1 MNDYTS
7 GQMND
12 LSSENTGFLT
22 AWLKDAYGMEKALI
36 PVLENHAKDA
46 KDHPQ
51 LQARIQQHL
60 DATRQHA
67 DLVEQCLNR
76 FGENASSVKA
86 SLGSLFGSVQS
97 VSTGAA
103 EDELV
108 KNGLQDFAAEN
119 FEIASYKALIAAAQQ
134 VGAQEVAQTCERIL
148 QDEQEMAS
156 FLEQNLPMVVHQAM
170 TRKQDDQMDH

>member
-1 MNDYTS
+1 VTDYSNAEYPTL
-7 GQMND
+7 NKD
-12 LSSENTGFLT
+12 NAGFLT

-51 LQARIQQHL
+51 LQARIQQHR
-60 DATRQHA
+60 DATQQHA
-67 DLVEQCLNR
+67 DMVQQCLER
-76 FGENASSVKA
+76 FGENPSSVKSA
-86 SLGSLFGSVQS
+86 IGSLFGSVQS
-97 VSTGAA
+97 VGTGAA

-134 VGAQEVAQTCERIL
+134 IGANDVVRVCESIL
-148 QDEQEMAS
+148 RDEEDMAR
-156 FLEQNLPMVVHQAM
+156 FLEQNLPTVVQEAM
-170 TRKQDDQMDH
+170 SRKQSDQFNK